1 MKIEEYND
9 RHCNDLIIRQ
19 FKAFYLR
26 FIILVHYCHANRVR
40 DLKIVGV
47 HIKKVSNIR
56 NMKQKIT

>member
-1 MKIEEYND
+1 MKIEEYTD

-19 FKAFYLR
+19 FLR

-47 HIKKVSNIR
+47 HIKKSI
-56 NMKQKIT
+56 